1 VTCAG
6 LAARSIALLDRAELG
21 VDGERILGGRIALF
35 EERFPENE
43 QVLAFY
49 ARAEERLSQ
58 LPGVVAATVT
68 TSLPG
73 TFIGATRFEIE
84 GDDAERPP
92 FANVARVAPSYFAT
106 LGVEIASGRDFAAAD
121 RAGEEAVA
129 IVNRRFAD
137 RLLAGENPLG
147 RRVRFATEDG
157 DAAWLRIVGV
167 APDLNQDSIDDA
179 VFPTVYLPLAQD
191 VPRFA
196 FLAVRTAGPAG
207 PFKET
212 MRKAVAGI
220 DPDQPLYYLRTLDE
234 WVAQVRWSNRFLA
247 GLFIVFAFAGLG
259 LAAIGVYGMAA
270 YAVAQRTGEIGLR
283 RALGARDRAVV
294 GLVAGRSLRDLAW
307 GLGIGLLLALGLA
320 RPVAGMFYGVEAF
333 DLPTFTTVPLV
344 LAAAVVLATLI
355 PARRALGVEPAA
367 ALRNE

>member
-1 VTCAG
+1 
-6 LAARSIALLDRAELG
+6 
-21 VDGERILGGRIALF
+21 
-35 EERFPENE
+35 
-43 QVLAFY
+43 
-49 ARAEERLSQ
+49 
-58 LPGVVAATVT
+58 
-68 TSLPG
+68 
-73 TFIGATRFEIE
+73 
-84 GDDAERPP
+84 
-92 FANVARVAPSYFAT
+92 
-106 LGVEIASGRDFAAAD
+106 
-121 RAGEEAVA
+121 
-129 IVNRRFAD
+129 
-137 RLLAGENPLG
+137 
-147 RRVRFATEDG
+147 
-157 DAAWLRIVGV
+157 
-167 APDLNQDSIDDA
+167 
-179 VFPTVYLPLAQD
+179 
-191 VPRFA
+191 
-196 FLAVRTAGPAG
+196 
-207 PFKET
+207 

-333 DLPTFTTVPLV
+333 DLPTFATVPLV
-344 LAAAVVLATLI
+344 LAVAVVFATLI
-355 PARRALGVEPAA
+355 PTRRALGVEPAA